1 MSGPKLATFDPESKT
16 DAMADEIR
24 RKVASL
30 AIGVFN
36 NPEFRSLRPLD
47 QIEVMT
53 GGILTGLMGVLHSFV
68 PDTPDVHDEIE
79 SFVISY
85 VEQARAQAEG
95 IANGDSMQ

>member
-1 MSGPKLATFDPESKT
+1 MSGPKLAPFDPASKT

-30 AIGVFN
+30 AIVVFN
-36 NPEFRSLRPLD
+36 NPDFRSLHPSE

-68 PDTPDVHDEIE
+68 AGQEAHNEIE
-79 SFVISY
+79 AFVSSCIA
-85 VEQARAQAEG
+85 QARAQAEA
-95 IANGDSMQ
+95 IANGGPLQ